1 MDASEFRLPH
11 AGLPQS
17 LLAFRVGTWRAETSE
32 VKSIGFQG
40 LDDRGVI
47 QLRIMREGGDGDPSI
62 KTKVPK
68 RLVRPIVHKLHSRKP
83 LRARERFPWINDG
96 YLIASEKRHAGQ
108 RLGDVR
114 TADNRKTKRRV
125 VHRKKPPSALSL
137 DSPGPVRTK
146 RAVDRRT
153 EFASLTRNQQSM
165 LTTAFRHCDRHGSP
179 LGPEPNQILENFG
192 GQSLPESDWFH
203 QDPDVA
209 AASQPDRKGFFRRY
223 AKPQRARRSILDR
236 FQGRLGHGPFDTSS
250 RNRAGDLQTAGH
262 GEHGPHR
269 TGGGTPRLDHRRK
282 SSPAPL
288 PMPGKRGFRDLIV
301 TLYPG
306 SHGLLPALPEDQTRS
321 ATPSG
326 GSGQIPVPETATT
339 AGLRP
344 GMMQAGNF
352 PTGLD
357 PEDGATRTGVI
368 MELVSDLFLD
378 TVNINILLL
387 VVVAVVTVWYG
398 VKVVPQ
404 SQVYIVERFGRYTRT
419 LNAGLSLI
427 VPFLDRVAHRISILE
442 RQLPAFR
449 ISVITRDNVEV
460 ELETTVFFRIREADK
475 SVYRI
480 RDVELA
486 IHTAA
491 TSIVRSAAGKQELDE
506 LQSARQQM
514 NEEIQNN
521 LRDAAEVWG
530 VEVTRTEIVD
540 VVVDEETR
548 KAQRKQLAAERE
560 KRAIIAQADGERQA
574 VQLRAD
580 AKLYEAEREA
590 EAIRVTAEAD
600 AYAVQKKAEADA
612 RQTELLAAAIANRGQ
627 PAVDFEI
634 QKRQV
639 EAVRQLGSSESAKV
653 VVVPSDVVGALG
665 ALETLSQFVRG
676 GPRAASRE
684 DRSNPKPPGPP
695 TPWSSQPPE

>member
-1 MDASEFRLPH
+1 M
-11 AGLPQS
+11 
-17 LLAFRVGTWRAETSE
+17 
-32 VKSIGFQG
+32 
-40 LDDRGVI
+40 
-47 QLRIMREGGDGDPSI
+47 
-62 KTKVPK
+62 
-68 RLVRPIVHKLHSRKP
+68 
-83 LRARERFPWINDG
+83 
-96 YLIASEKRHAGQ
+96 
-108 RLGDVR
+108 
-114 TADNRKTKRRV
+114 
-125 VHRKKPPSALSL
+125 
-137 DSPGPVRTK
+137 
-146 RAVDRRT
+146 T
-153 EFASLTRNQQSM
+153 ELMT
-165 LTTAFRHCDRHGSP
+165 
-179 LGPEPNQILENFG
+179 E
-192 GQSLPESDWFH
+192 
-203 QDPDVA
+203 
-209 AASQPDRKGFFRRY
+209 
-223 AKPQRARRSILDR
+223 
-236 FQGRLGHGPFDTSS
+236 
-250 RNRAGDLQTAGH
+250 
-262 GEHGPHR
+262 
-269 TGGGTPRLDHRRK
+269 
-282 SSPAPL
+282 
-288 PMPGKRGFRDLIV
+288 
-301 TLYPG
+301 
-306 SHGLLPALPEDQTRS
+306 
-321 ATPSG
+321 
-326 GSGQIPVPETATT
+326 
-339 AGLRP
+339 
-344 GMMQAGNF
+344 
-352 PTGLD
+352 
-357 PEDGATRTGVI
+357 
-368 MELVSDLFLD
+368 LFLD
-378 TVNINILLL
+378 TVSINILLL
-387 VVVAVVTVWYG
+387 VVVAVVTIWYG

-404 SQVYIVERFGRYTRT
+404 SQVYIVERFGKYTRT

-427 VPFLDRVAHRISILE
+427 IPFLDQVAHRISVLE

-600 AYAVQKKAEADA
+600 AFAVLKKAEADA
-612 RQTELLAAAIANRGQ
+612 RQTELLAAAIANNGQ
-627 PAVDFEI
+627 PAVNFEI

-639 EAVRQLGSSESAKV
+639 DAVRQLGSSESAKV

-665 ALETLSQFVRG
+665 ALETLSQFVG
-676 GPRAASRE
+676 GKARPVVPEEPPSPDSPPRPA
-684 DRSNPKPPGPP
+684 
-695 TPWSSQPPE
+695 PWSAQPPD